1 MILAFFFVGP
11 GAAQRR
17 RRPGIFSDPMDFKV
31 FMQTPRL
38 SPDRG
43 EQKGAKKERSS
54 FSRPRAKKNDHF
66 LPNIFKV
73 DNDPQA
79 LGRILVDFWLFGQ
92 TGSFFLYPR
101 VPPCRANFLNIRPR
115 IKFLYT
121 KWIEIENNGE
131 KHLRINSSPS
141 RLASGDHF
149 PSVLMIF
156 KTAVS
161 FNNTLQSRG
170 STHLVLKS
178 LFWVIKVKSK
188 QNVIILSRS
197 Y

>member
-1 MILAFFFVGP
+1 VILSFFFVGP

-17 RRPGIFSDPMDFKV
+17 RSSSIFSDPIDWKPFGCR
-31 FMQTPRL
+31 QPRL

-43 EQKGAKKERSS
+43 EQNGREKSVAILAPGAEKKWPL
-54 FSRPRAKKNDHF
+54 FTKY
-66 LPNIFKV
+66 FKV
-73 DNDPQA
+73 EYDPQA
-79 LGRILVDFWLFGQ
+79 LGTILVDFWLFGQ

-115 IKFLYT
+115 IKCLYT

-141 RLASGDHF
+141 RLASGAHF
-149 PSVLMIF
+149 PSVLTIF

-161 FNNTLQSRG
+161 FKVFIVGISVFSKICWKLN
-170 STHLVLKS
+170 STAV
-178 LFWVIKVKSK
+178 
-188 QNVIILSRS
+188 
-197 Y
+197 